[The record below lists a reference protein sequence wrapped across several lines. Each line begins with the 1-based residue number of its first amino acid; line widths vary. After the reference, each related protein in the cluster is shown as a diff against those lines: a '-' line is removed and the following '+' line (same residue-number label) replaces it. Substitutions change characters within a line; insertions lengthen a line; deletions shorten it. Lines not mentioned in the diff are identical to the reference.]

1 MSETMDVTIA
11 TRRIAYV
18 ALAGVLL
25 TAGIA
30 LNDRRYPA
38 TPARKTELSR
48 NTTARDAELVRCKAI
63 DAEAANDSICKA
75 VWDANRKC
83 FLESGILYQDRV
95 TGAAPW
101 PRAETAGQPQ

>member
-1 MSETMDVTIA
+1 MSETMDTTIA

-18 ALAGVLL
+18 ALAGALL

-38 TPARKTELSR
+38 TSAWKTELSPS
-48 NTTARDAELVRCKAI
+48 TTALDAELAHCKAMG
-63 DAEAANDSICKA
+63 AQAANDSICKA
-75 VWDANRKC
+75 VWDANRKRI
-83 FLESGILYQDRV
+83 FEFGIVYQDRV

-101 PRAETAGQPQ
+101 ALAETAGQPQ

>member
-1 MSETMDVTIA
+1 MSETMDITIT

-25 TAGIA
+25 TAGVA

-38 TPARKTELSR
+38 TPAWKTELSPS
-48 NTTARDAELVRCKAI
+48 TTALDAELARCNAI
-63 DAEAANDSICKA
+63 GADAANDSICKT
-75 VWDANRKC
+75 VGDANRNC
-83 FLESGILYQDRV
+83 FSEPEILYQDRA

-101 PRAETAGQPQ
+101 APAETAGQPQ

>member
-1 MSETMDVTIA
+1 MSETMNVTIA

-25 TAGIA
+25 AAGIA
-30 LNDRRYPA
+30 SNDQRYPA
-38 TPARKTELSR
+38 TPAWKTELSPS
-48 NTTARDAELVRCKAI
+48 TTARDAELAACKAI
-63 DAEAANDSICKA
+63 GAEAANDSICKA
-75 VWDANRKC
+75 VPDANRKR

>member
-1 MSETMDVTIA
+1 MSETMDI

-18 ALAGVLL
+18 AFAGVLL

-38 TPARKTELSR
+38 TPAWKTELSPS
-48 NTTARDAELVRCKAI
+48 TTALDAELG
-63 DAEAANDSICKA
+63 AEAAHDCICN
-75 VWDANRKC
+75 VVPDANRKR

-101 PRAETAGQPQ
+101 PRAESAGQPQ

>member
-1 MSETMDVTIA
+1 MDITIA

-38 TPARKTELSR
+38 TPAWKTELSPS
-48 NTTARDAELVRCKAI
+48 TTALDAELARCKAI
-63 DAEAANDSICKA
+63 GAEVANDSICKA
-75 VWDANRKC
+75 VLDANRKR
-83 FLESGILYQDRV
+83 FFEFGILYRDRV
-95 TGAAPW
+95 TSAAPW